1 MYKNIESFY
10 NEYHE
15 QLLVQNELRP
25 AKSITRDVVSS
36 ISNFI
41 ILYNQTKLQK
51 LSKKNIAEYLNLNL
65 DSTTL
70 SDHIKNMIDTKLFIY
85 SENHYF
91 FTSDFY
97 FLVSKNSAI
106 SIKNYILEN
115 LSSLSNLSDFT
126 MLYNLILC
134 TLREANIH
142 GKAYLFP
149 DSFDKFCKLIPNQL
163 ERIKYC
169 ERVYEI
175 YGFKSYNKDPNKG
188 EYTPNANYRIK
199 TTLINLGL
207 VEEKLSRPLNY
218 IELTDFGRNILS
230 RIDANLNDTL
240 KKQGILDSL
249 GVSLEAYEILEQI
262 ENYEDETIHHESI
275 DDTPLTNI
283 EIRMP
288 VDIPINRKESYTDPK
303 VYFPRDQKIISEAKQ
318 LSNYLCD
325 FDNTHIF
332 FQNKRNN
339 KNYVEAHH
347 LIPLHQQSNFE
358 YSLDVP
364 SNIVC
369 LCPICHSKLHNGKEE
384 DYFKILKHIYVSR
397 LERLKKSRIDVTFE
411 QLLKIY
417 NRR

>member
-1 MYKNIESFY
+1 MYKNIELFY
-10 NEYHE
+10 SKYHE

-36 ISNFI
+36 IYNFI
-41 ILYNQTKLQK
+41 VLYNQTKLQK
-51 LSKKNIAEYLNLNL
+51 LSRENIASYLNLSL
-65 DSTTL
+65 ESTTL

-97 FLVSKNSAI
+97 FLVNKNSAI
-106 SIKNYILEN
+106 SIKKYLLEN
-115 LSSLSNLSDFT
+115 LANLGNLSDFT

-134 TLREANIH
+134 TLREASIH

-149 DSFDKFCKLIPNQL
+149 DSFDKFHRIIPNQL
-163 ERIKYC
+163 DRIKYC
-169 ERVYEI
+169 VRVYEI

-207 VEEKLSRPLNY
+207 VEEKLSKPLNY
-218 IELTDFGRNILS
+218 IELTDFGRTVLS
-230 RIDANLNDTL
+230 KIDANLNETL
-240 KKQGILDSL
+240 KKQGILDNL

-262 ENYEDETIHHESI
+262 ENYEEEAFEQELKDKMSFSTDEIKI
-275 DDTPLTNI
+275 P
-283 EIRMP
+283 M
-288 VDIPINRKESYTDPK
+288 DIPIIRKESYADPK
-303 VYFPRDQKIISEAKQ
+303 VYFPRDQRIISKAKQ
-318 LSNYLCD
+318 SSNYLCD
-325 FDNTHIF
+325 FDQAHIF

-384 DYFKILKHIYVSR
+384 DYLKILEHIYESR
-397 LERLKKSRIDVTFE
+397 RERLKKSRIDVTFE
-411 QLLKIY
+411 QILKIY
-417 NRR
+417 NR